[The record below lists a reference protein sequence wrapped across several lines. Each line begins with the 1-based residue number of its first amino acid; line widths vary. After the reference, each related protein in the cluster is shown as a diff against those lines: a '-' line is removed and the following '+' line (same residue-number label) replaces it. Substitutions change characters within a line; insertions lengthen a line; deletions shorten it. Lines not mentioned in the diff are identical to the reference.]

1 MPDVV
6 VVEGRV
12 PRDASDQTIVV
23 GPGIPGPAGR
33 DGRDGKDG
41 RNGVDG
47 APGRDG
53 VGVPGPAGPAGPPG
67 RDGKD
72 GAPGERGPM
81 GPPGSSTASGGLDY
95 NGVKLVVQEEISNQV
110 ERGLLG
116 IDAAKAE
123 VKKLNDEIEKQL
135 LGVLPGDD
143 FMPEYLLT
151 WDPTTH
157 RFVQSK
163 VRVHGGAIHVAN
175 DSVVFGDD
183 LKLSVTPGYDTLQ
196 LSHMDGSGS
205 VRVLAT
211 VPWVVEQIAKIP
223 PSAPVTIPVAEIDAM
238 VKEAVAKL
246 PAPTGGSIDTSG
258 LATKD
263 ELGNQLAGIQGEFN
277 AVHHDISV
285 LADSVVRPQQDK
297 AATYYG
303 FSPNN
308 IKFEKHITAADG
320 YYGGPLEMDQVVSK
334 NLFHWDMATKSV
346 VVTDAILDDDSLKTG
361 GDQILFAFTW
371 QLASRRFASSGLES
385 PRITFELIYTK
396 DGSPVKDPQ
405 GTPLY
410 WEFRLNEYSS
420 DLMGSGGA
428 QFAAT
433 ADEKVQ
439 FICKT
444 NDIADVELDG
454 RGTTVLFHAMGNR
467 QETMKYTSEA
477 LLQWQ
482 FDNNIRVRINPLTGD
497 LFFNGKLA
505 NLNTTL
511 PVDMAMIGPSQ
522 PRVLTGTIFNS
533 NWMDSQTSWS
543 IAPEWYDPKTG
554 YFAGGDSA
562 VTMEKMPLWKFFGWK
577 ATDSMWVG
585 HHKEGVSHAVA
596 NPIWK
601 VTEAQRAGVNT
612 WFIGKTWDK
621 PSELLDLFGAD
632 AKVAMGYHAYKMH
645 PSFQLWSHSGDWAT
659 DSNNKIAGVGPGWKR
674 VASFRS
680 EAAVPAAD
688 ATATPTE
695 AFTHFTFPWQNEDEP
710 INAFAISMDTSGLDP
725 TTVTGFGFGFE
736 RLTLDVS

>member
-1 MPDVV
+1 MTDVV

-12 PRDASDQTIVV
+12 PRDASDQTIVI
-23 GPGIPGPAGR
+23 GPGVPGPAGR

-41 RNGVDG
+41 RDGVDG
-47 APGRDG
+47 APG
-53 VGVPGPAGPAGPPG
+53 PAGPKGDKG
-67 RDGKD
+67 DRGLTGLKGDT
-72 GAPGERGPM
+72 GPM

-95 NGVKLVVQEEISNQV
+95 NAVKLVVQEEISNQAQ
-110 ERGLLG
+110 RGLLG
-116 IDAAKAE
+116 VDAAKAE

-135 LGVLPGDD
+135 LGILPDD
-143 FMPEYLLT
+143 TYQKDYLLT
-151 WDPTTH
+151 WEPDTH
-157 RFVQSK
+157 RFIQSRVK
-163 VRVHGGAIHVAN
+163 VVGQSLHV
-175 DSVVFGDD
+175 SGESIVFDD
-183 LKLSVTPGYDTLQ
+183 KARLSLSPDELTLQ
-196 LSHMDGSGS
+196 VSHVDGSPTQL
-205 VRVLAT
+205 VAYKD
-211 VPWVVEQIAKIP
+211 WVEQRL
-223 PSAPVTIPVAEIDAM
+223 
-238 VKEAVAKL
+238 AKL

-258 LATKD
+258 PATKD

-277 AVHHDISV
+277 AVRHDINV

-308 IKFEKHITAADG
+308 IKLAKHTIAADG

-334 NLFHWDMATKSV
+334 NLLHWDMTTKSV
-346 VVTDAILDDDSLKTG
+346 VVTDAILDDDSLVTG
-361 GDQILFAFTW
+361 GDQYLFAFTW
-371 QLASRRFASSGLES
+371 QLVNRRFASSGLES
-385 PRITFELIYTK
+385 PRITFELIYAK
-396 DGSPVKDPQ
+396 DGSPVKDAQ

-410 WEFRLNEYSS
+410 WEFRLNEYTH

-428 QFAAT
+428 QFAVT

-439 FICKT
+439 FICKS

-454 RGTTVLFHAMGNR
+454 RGTTVLFHAMGNK

-482 FDNNIRVRINPLTGD
+482 FDNNIRVKINPLTGE

-505 NLNTTL
+505 NLNTVL
-511 PVDMAMIGPSQ
+511 PVDMAVIGPSQ
-522 PRVLTGTIFNS
+522 PRVLTGTIFSS
-533 NWMDSQTSWS
+533 NWLDAQSSWS

-632 AKVAMGYHAYKMH
+632 AKVAMGYRPFKMH
-645 PSFQLWSHSGDWAT
+645 PSFQLWSHSGEWAT

-695 AFTHFTFPWQNEDEP
+695 AFTHFTFPYQNEDEP
-710 INAFAISMDTSGLDP
+710 INGFAVSMDTSGLDP
-725 TTVTGFGFGFE
+725 TTTTGFGFGFE